1 MEKQNKKNQ
10 DARSI
15 DEKLKIKIPMFL
27 LHFLYIICKI
37 SNFDMLATE
46 QGVASV
52 HHLVMHASFR
62 LE

>member
-1 MEKQNKKNQ
+1 MDQMAIP
-10 DARSI
+10 DAAHKREPHKDPKRFS
-15 DEKLKIKIPMFL
+15 KTPRYV
-27 LHFLYIICKI
+27 HI
-37 SNFDMLATE
+37 SE